1 MAIKIYF
8 DAQHN
13 PEKPTFNLATRKGI
27 KYAGILPAE
36 NIIVSDRMNDVSE
49 VTFKIRKYVDG
60 VKYHL
65 WDCLKDFKLLYCRE
79 WNMWLETKVELDEST
94 ETIKTVYGTN
104 LGRSE
109 LTNNAIL
116 HNIEINTE
124 LDISRDDY
132 DPDYPTII
140 YRPNNHPEAS
150 LLHRIMEKVPSYK
163 VRHVDPSIA
172 NLQRV
177 FTFDGIS
184 VYEAFKKIEEELD
197 CIFVF
202 HTAYQDGSICRE
214 ISVYDLHSWCDACGY
229 RGDFLDVCSKCGNT
243 GEDTLKAIHHGYGND
258 TTIFVTSD
266 ELADNIQYV
275 TDTDSVKN
283 IFYLEAGDDLMTATV
298 RNCLPDGSGYLRG
311 ITAETREDMSSE
323 LQGKLIEYD
332 NLYQEYQTT
341 KEINID
347 KTSVTSYNDLVED
360 YIEKYDLCI
369 CSNCG
374 KKSAIKPKTECPNCH
389 STSTDYCQQ
398 LEKINKEGIIIGY
411 PSLMKTYYDTID
423 FTLFLQSEM
432 MPRIENAKPDI
443 NSQRSLLQSSL
454 TSVSV
459 QNIGSA
465 TDITVNN
472 AVLSMAKVLIDPRYE
487 VEISSSSVTDTA
499 WEVDEEG
506 NYVLNAKN
514 EKIPTKKEWCGYFV
528 ITDLSNESSK
538 TTTSEKAIVV
548 NNDYESYVKQK
559 LDKALAKLD
568 SVDVSISGLFELS
581 ESGDENSPFARELKN
596 YCLARLSS
604 FRDACQTCLD
614 ILIEYGA
621 SEYTS
626 DAYQLY
632 LSYYKKLQL
641 LDDELKIRTREIQI
655 ITGIQDANG
664 KTTQSGIQTYLIEEI
679 EYIQSQLNL
688 ENYLGRE
695 LWCELCNYC
704 REDTYSNEN
713 YISDG
718 LDNKGLFE
726 MAQSFIE
733 EAKRELFKSA
743 NLQHSISCSLKN
755 LLTIP
760 KFAAFVEYF
769 ELGNWIRVQID
780 DIVYRLRL
788 ISYEIDYDNIEH
800 ISVEFSDVMKTLD
813 GMSDAQSVIE
823 QMQVIGGSYTSVKQQ
838 AQKGEESKKVLDN
851 WIYNSM
857 ALTNMKIV
865 GNADNQDIVWDS
877 HGLLLRMY
885 YPESDNFDNRQ
896 VKFINNGMYFT
907 TDGWETVKT
916 GVGSFMLYNPKTGQT
931 EEAYGVIAETLVG
944 NLILS
949 EEIGVYNTTGSVAID
964 QNGIL
969 VIADATEKAN
979 EMSITI
985 QRKDKDEEG
994 NIVVEDIFGVDSDG
1008 YLFLNGSVKIQS
1020 QYDDVSNI
1028 DDLCSGDR
1036 FNGIISSAVQLEADG
1051 INEQILILQE
1061 SNDEQLRAYKAE
1073 VGQYLTFGG
1082 DGLKI
1087 GANVNGQES
1096 AFSTTLDNQRL
1107 AFKEN
1112 DETVAYI
1119 NSQQLYI
1126 RNAIVENVFAIGN
1139 YYFVPMQEDGIV
1151 VLWKDKIEATPVE
1164 ITNGP
1169 DLNIDVLEGES
1180 FTFTVETSGNVDS
1193 IEWKMSTDNQSS
1205 WQVVAKNTTICT
1217 VEMPSYETIT
1227 NDNKYV
1233 YVNCVI
1239 NGYGGSSASKLF
1251 TITLISTENENINSY
1266 SITYNLENY
1275 SSSNT
1280 LSTIVQG
1287 RSYETT
1293 LTPLDGYEYD
1303 THNITMRG
1311 STSGISFNKTS
1322 GKLNISSVTGNIVI
1336 TIKGRPISTGDET
1349 SPVNIDLHPTN
1360 VIASDGDIVQFSV
1373 TASGGVSELSYQWY
1387 YSSNG
1392 TSWTKFTGQTT
1403 RICSFTATQ
1412 SMSGRYYKC
1421 TISDS
1426 EASIDSN
1433 SARLIISSGESTEG
1447 SIVINSMTVPETV
1460 GLKKSYNISV
1470 NAVSTIGA
1478 DLYYQWYYRNFIATS
1493 GWGAETMVTA
1503 ASGTSATC
1511 EMFGA
1516 FVLGSPSN
1524 REVWCKIT
1532 DSVGNTITTERKT
1545 TKFE

>member
-8 DAQHN
+8 DAQCN
-13 PEKPTFNLATRKGI
+13 PEKPTFNLATRRGV
-27 KYAGILPAE
+27 KYAGLLPAE

-49 VTFKIRKYVDG
+49 VTFKIRKYANG

-65 WDCLKDFKLLYCRE
+65 WDYLKDFKLLYCRE
-79 WNMWLETKVELDEST
+79 WNMWLETKVELDEGN

-132 DPDYPTII
+132 DPDYPTIL
-140 YRPNNHPEAS
+140 YRPDNHPEAS

-163 VRHVDPSIA
+163 VRYVSPSIA
-172 NLQRV
+172 NLQRT

-184 VYEAFKKIEEELD
+184 VYEAFKKLEEEFD

-202 HTAYQDGSICRE
+202 HTANEDGSICRE

-229 RGDFLDVCSKCGNT
+229 RGEFLDQCPKCGND
-243 GEDTLKAIHHGYGND
+243 GKEDNKAIHHGYGND

-311 ITAETREDMSSE
+311 ITAETREDMSASLQEE
-323 LQGKLIEYD
+323 LSNYD
-332 NLYQEYQTT
+332 DDYEMYQTT
-341 KEINID
+341 YETKLNTTSLNAYNILVDKYKEN
-347 KTSVTSYNDLVED
+347 YN
-360 YIEKYDLCI
+360 LCI
-369 CSNCG
+369 CYNCG
-374 KKSAIKPKTECPNCH
+374 KKSPIEPGAECPNC
-389 STSTDYCQQ
+389 SSKNTEYIQQ
-398 LEKINKEGIIIGY
+398 LEKINGSIFGY
-411 PSLMKTYYDTID
+411 TPLMKAYYDTID
-423 FTLFLQSEM
+423 FALFLQSEM
-432 MPRIENAKPDI
+432 MPSVEFSDTTPSKQIQ
-443 NSQRSLLQSSL
+443 SLQSSL

-459 QNIGSA
+459 QNISTA
-465 TDITVNN
+465 SDTTINS
-472 AVLSMAKVLIDPRYE
+472 AVLSMAKVIVDSRYDVKIDSYYVEETDWDTDDSGNQKAIAYE
-487 VEISSSSVTDTA
+487 
-499 WEVDEEG
+499 WR
-506 NYVLNAKN
+506 
-514 EKIPTKKEWCGYFV
+514 GYFTV
-528 ITDLSNESSK
+528 TDLSDESNKAS
-538 TTTSEKAIVV
+538 TTYSNGHAVSI
-548 NNDYESYVKQK
+548 NGDYEDYVKQK
-559 LDKALAKLD
+559 LDKALAKSD
-568 SVDVSISGLFELS
+568 TEDMSISGLFDLELTAFK
-581 ESGDENSPFARELKN
+581 EELNK
-596 YCLARLSS
+596 YCLSRLSS
-604 FRDACQTCLD
+604 FKDACQTCLD
-614 ILIEYGA
+614 VLIENGA
-621 SEYTS
+621 AEDINS
-626 DAYQLY
+626 DIYKELY
-632 LSYYKKLQL
+632 SPYRQKLSAI
-641 LDDELKIRTREIQI
+641 DEELKERESEIQT

-664 KTTQSGIQTYLIEEI
+664 KTTQSGIQTYLVEAI
-679 EYIQSQLNL
+679 EYIRSQLNL
-688 ENYLGRE
+688 ETYLGHD

-718 LDNKGLFE
+718 LDNQGLFE

-743 NLQHSISCSLKN
+743 NLQHAISCSLKN
-755 LLTIP
+755 LLVIE
-760 KFAAFVEYF
+760 KFKPFVDYF

-780 DIVYRLRL
+780 DNVYRLRL
-788 ISYEIDYDNIEH
+788 ISYEIDYDNLEY
-800 ISVEFSDVMKTLD
+800 ISVEFSDVMKTMD

-865 GNADNQDIVWDS
+865 GNADNQDIVWDT
-877 HGLLLRMY
+877 HGLLLRRY
-885 YPESDNFDNRQ
+885 YPESDLFDNKQ

-907 TDGWETVKT
+907 TDSWETVKT
-916 GVGSFMLYNPKTGQT
+916 GVGSFMIYNPKTGQT

-964 QNGIL
+964 QDGIL
-969 VIADATEKAN
+969 VIADATEQAN

-994 NIVVEDIFGVDSDG
+994 NIIVEDIFGVDSDG
-1008 YLFLNGSVKIQS
+1008 YLYLNGSVKIQS

-1036 FNGIISSAVQLEADG
+1036 INGIVSSAVQSEADG

-1107 AFKEN
+1107 SFKEN

-1119 NSQQLYI
+1119 NSQQMYI

-1139 YYFVPMQEDGIV
+1139 YYFVPMQEDGVV
-1151 VLWKDKIEATPVE
+1151 VLWKDKIEATPVD
-1164 ITNGP
+1164 ITNSP

-1180 FTFTVETSGNVDS
+1180 FTFRVETSGNVDS
-1193 IEWKMSTDNQSS
+1193 IEWKMSIDNQSS
-1205 WQVVAKNTTICT
+1205 WQIVAKNTTTCT

-1227 NDNKYV
+1227 DDNKYV
-1233 YVNCVI
+1233 YVNCIV
-1239 NGYGGSSASKLF
+1239 NGYGGSSVSKLF

-1293 LTPLDGYEYD
+1293 LTPLDGYERD
-1303 THNITMRG
+1303 TYSITMGGRNIN
-1311 STSGISFNKTS
+1311 SYFNTTTE
-1322 GKLNISSVTGNIVI
+1322 KLSISSVTGNVVI
-1336 TIKGRPISTGDET
+1336 TIKGKPISTGDET

-1403 RICSFTATQ
+1403 RICSFTATTA
-1412 SMSGRYYKC
+1412 MSGRYYKC
-1421 TISDS
+1421 TVSDS

-1433 SARLIISSGESTEG
+1433 SARLIISNGSSAEG
-1447 SIVINSMTVPETV
+1447 TIVINSMTVPETV
-1460 GLKKSYNISV
+1460 DLKDSYTMSV
-1470 NAVSTIGA
+1470 DAVSTVGA
-1478 DLYYQWYYRNFIATS
+1478 ELYYQWYYRNHIASS
-1493 GWGAETMVTA
+1493 GWGAETMNTTE
-1503 ASGTSATC
+1503 SGTSATC

-1516 FVLGSPSN
+1516 FVLGSPSI
-1524 REVWCKIT
+1524 REVWCVIT
-1532 DSVGNTITTERKT
+1532 DSNGQSITTERKT
-1545 TKFE
+1545 TRFE